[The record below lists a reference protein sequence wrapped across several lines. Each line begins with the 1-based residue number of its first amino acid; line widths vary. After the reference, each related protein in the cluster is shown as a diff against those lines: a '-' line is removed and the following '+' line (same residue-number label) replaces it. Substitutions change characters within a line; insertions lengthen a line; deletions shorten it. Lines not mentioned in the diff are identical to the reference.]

1 MMVNMADAPIQT
13 PVTAPPVTPGSRY
26 EKSLGLLT
34 TRFVTLLQ
42 KAKDGVLDL
51 KEAADILA
59 VRQKRRIYDITN
71 VLEGIGLIEKK
82 TKNAIQWKGASP
94 GTNTEEFVAR
104 VERLKD
110 EVRRL
115 DQIEKDV
122 DKHRG
127 WLEQSFR
134 NITEESGNSKYA
146 YIRQEDIC
154 VAFSDQTIL
163 TLTIPKD
170 ANLDFPPSEKSGDSI
185 KHKIHIK
192 GNKEPIVGYFVN
204 PELDAPTVIVDFP
217 TAYKDWLNRK
227 GQSNKHDFSEE
238 ETQRIDEGVVAKT
251 PSTRSR
257 VPGSMSPNKTVEP
270 GSSPRKGSGGEAS
283 SSSKLQ
289 VQPISTRRQGK
300 RQAESPVPGEQ
311 KPSKIEK
318 HDELAEG
325 LEQHSDLIT
334 VNQTDLSKAVAE
346 AVMESENGSIERIQV
361 VPADNDEEDDVAAEL
376 PDGFYSTSLVGPVLR
391 LSPPPSEQD
400 YRFTLAKHEGLF
412 ELYDIRRS
420 QTIQSHT
427 TTVTVSGS

>member
-1 MMVNMADAPIQT
+1 M
-13 PVTAPPVTPGSRY
+13 
-26 EKSLGLLT
+26 
-34 TRFVTLLQ
+34 
-42 KAKDGVLDL
+42 
-51 KEAADILA
+51 
-59 VRQKRRIYDITN
+59 
-71 VLEGIGLIEKK
+71 
-82 TKNAIQWKGASP
+82 
-94 GTNTEEFVAR
+94 
-104 VERLKD
+104 
-110 EVRRL
+110 
-115 DQIEKDV
+115 
-122 DKHRG
+122 
-127 WLEQSFR
+127 
-134 NITEESGNSKYA
+134 
-146 YIRQEDIC
+146 
-154 VAFSDQTIL
+154 
-163 TLTIPKD
+163 
-170 ANLDFPPSEKSGDSI
+170 
-185 KHKIHIK
+185 
-192 GNKEPIVGYFVN
+192 
-204 PELDAPTVIVDFP
+204 
-217 TAYKDWLNRK
+217 NRK

-376 PDGFYSTSLVGPVLR
+376 PDGFYSTSRKLIALHFI
-391 LSPPPSEQD
+391 
-400 YRFTLAKHEGLF
+400 YRQMV
-412 ELYDIRRS
+412 RCS
-420 QTIQSHT
+420 
-427 TTVTVSGS
+427 